1 MAMWSI
7 FAGMLM
13 LIATASSALAIDVVK
28 TLKPQQ
34 DTVRYAYHF
43 ELLDEVLKKTVAQYG
58 NYVEQPYTAPMSSAR
73 QNQEAVEGKLINVLI
88 SDVGHQELDEG
99 MIPVQFPI
107 DKGLLGYRVALIA
120 MSNQNKINSV
130 NNIEQLRTLIVG
142 QGTHWGDVR
151 IYEYNHVPIETVAN
165 YESLFPMLL
174 RGRFDLFPRGVT
186 EVLPELAAYRGQYPD
201 LAIEE
206 HLLIKYPFAQYFYVS
221 KSELHLAERIKD
233 GLEQMAKDG
242 SFDTLFN
249 KHFAKSL
256 IDLRLGQRTVIELEN
271 PFLPESV
278 PFGRKELWI
287 DAKKF

>member
-1 MAMWSI
+1 
-7 FAGMLM
+7 M
-13 LIATASSALAIDVVK
+13 LIATTSSALAVDVVK
-28 TLKPQQ
+28 TLKAQQ

-43 ELLDEVLKKTVAQYG
+43 ELLGEVLKKTAAQYG
-58 NYVEQPYTAPMSSAR
+58 AYVEQPYTVPMSSAR

-120 MSNQNKINSV
+120 MPNQSKINNV
-130 NNIEQLRTLIVG
+130 TNLEELRTLIVG
-142 QGTHWGDVR
+142 QGTHWGDVQ
-151 IYEYNHVPIETVAN
+151 IYEYNHVPIETAAN
-165 YESLFPMLL
+165 YESLFPMLM

-186 EVLPELAAYRGQYPD
+186 EVFPELAAYRGQYPD

-221 KSELHLAERIKD
+221 KSEPALAERIKD
-233 GLEQMAKDG
+233 GLEQMVKDG
-242 SFDTLFN
+242 SFDVLFN

-256 IDLRLGQRTVIELEN
+256 TDLKLGQRVVIELEN
-271 PFLPESV
+271 PFLPASV